1 MKPYYYV
8 LCLDEEL
15 PINKHPNLELAREE
29 ATQLAKQYPD
39 TTFEILQCVGLTRAS
54 GPQTFWMDG
63 ITPPC
68 NLNHQK

>member
-15 PINKHPNLELAREE
+15 PINKHPNLELAYSEAMRLARE
-29 ATQLAKQYPD
+29 YPE
-39 TTFEILQCVGLTRAS
+39 TNFEILQCVGLTRSS

-63 ITPPC
+63 VTPHC
-68 NLNHQK
+68 NINR